1 MGLLDNKIAVVV
13 GGTSGIGA
21 AASRLFAAEGAK
33 VAVVG
38 RRQAQGQAVVG
49 GIEAAGGEA
58 AFFAADVTDA
68 ASVET
73 MTQAIVARY
82 GRIDAIF
89 NNSGI
94 SGGMGPVDLQDEATF
109 DKVIATNLKGPF
121 LLLKSQLPVLRAQGS
136 GSIVFTASVLAQ
148 VHAAGTAIYSASK
161 GGVVALAR
169 AAAIDVADQ
178 GIRINV
184 INPAITRTEMT
195 EGSFGTADGKH
206 PWAALHPIGRT
217 AEADEVAQAA
227 LFLLSDRASFITG
240 QVLNVDG
247 GLTTK

>member
-13 GGTSGIGA
+13 GATSGIGA
-21 AASRLFAAEGAK
+21 AAAALFAAEGAK

-38 RRQAQGQAVVG
+38 RREAAGLAVVEKILG
-49 GIEAAGGEA
+49 AGGEA
-58 AFFAADVTDA
+58 AFFQADVNLLDSVQAMTDA
-68 ASVET
+68 V
-73 MTQAIVARY
+73 VARW

-89 NNSGI
+89 NNAGVGN
-94 SGGMGPVDLQDEATF
+94 GGLPVDQQSEA
-109 DKVIATNLKGPF
+109 DWDRIVGANLKGPF
-121 LLLKSQLPVLRAQGS
+121 LLLKAQLPVLRRQGS

-148 VHAAGTAIYSASK
+148 AHEPNTAIYGASK
-161 GGVVALAR
+161 AGLVGLAR
-169 AAAIDVADQ
+169 AAAIDVAKS

-195 EGSFGTADGKH
+195 EAGFASGEH
-206 PWAALHPIGRT
+206 PWTPLHPIGRT
-217 AEADEVAQAA
+217 AEPVEVAQAA

-247 GLTTK
+247 GLTTR